1 MINWNGVITL
11 FNKEVMRFLKVT
23 IQTILTPVVTV
34 LLYLLIFSSILEER
48 IEVYNGITYTAFL
61 IPGLIMMSVLQNSF
75 ANNSSSIL
83 QSKMN
88 GNIVFLLLAP
98 ISNFEIYITYTAAG
112 IVRGLLVG
120 TGAWVVSCWFEIVPV
135 YNIFLILLFSITGSG
150 ILASLGMVSAILA
163 DKWDHIAAFQNF
175 VVLPLSFLSGAFYS
189 INILPEFWRDVSL
202 FNPFFYIIDGF
213 RYGFLGQS
221 DSSVGFS
228 IIVTLCFFFL
238 VSFLS
243 LFILHKGYKLRT

>member
-1 MINWNGVITL
+1 MINWYGIYTL
-11 FNKEVMRFLKVT
+11 FIKEVIRFLKVA
-23 IQTILTPVVTV
+23 IQTIVTPVVTV
-34 LLYLLIFSSILEER
+34 LLYLLIFSSILEEH
-48 IEVYNGITYTAFL
+48 IEVYEGVSYTAFL
-61 IPGLIMMSVLQNSF
+61 IPGLIMMSVLQNAF
-75 ANNSSSIL
+75 ANNSSSIM

-88 GNIVFLLLAP
+88 GNIIFMLLAP
-98 ISNFEIYITYTAAG
+98 LSNFEIYITYAAAG
-112 IVRGLLVG
+112 VIRGVLVG
-120 TGAWVVSCWFEIVPV
+120 IGAWIVSCGFEIIPV
-135 YNIFLILLFSITGSG
+135 NNIWLILFFSISGGG
-150 ILASLGMVSAILA
+150 ILASLGMVSAIFA

-221 DSSVGFS
+221 DSSIGFS

-238 VSFLS
+238 VSLFS
-243 LFILHKGYKLRT
+243 LFILHRGYKLRT